1 MDEAEWANTIGHDPM
16 TGEKERRVY
25 YVDYHK
31 DAWQLPPSDDSV
43 AHNNYFGMSYSV
55 DFTIDDGYCG
65 PLNYLFYG
73 DDDMWVY
80 LDGKLVADIGGA
92 HSSVGIYVDF
102 WDYIEKGTEGEHTLQ
117 IFYTERGASG
127 SSCYMQFTIPEVEVM
142 PPAAE
147 VEDLVIDKTVIQSGE
162 EAAEDDTFEF
172 TVYLRDSE
180 GELYQSAY
188 WYYIVDENGEQTESG
203 LVPAGTGELRL
214 QLKDGY
220 KAVIPSLPEG
230 SGYVIGEVT
239 DEDYDTSADS
249 DDPARCLLPAL
260 NRATRTRTGFTLPTL
275 MNLCSRNLIR
285 NRIRKNRTSP
295 ASINRTSRIRIFQR
309 QMTP

>member
-1 MDEAEWANTIGHDPM
+1 
-16 TGEKERRVY
+16 
-25 YVDYHK
+25 
-31 DAWQLPPSDDSV
+31 
-43 AHNNYFGMSYSV
+43 MSYSV

-80 LDGKLVADIGGA
+80 LDGKLVADIGGV

-102 WDYIEKGTEGEHTLQ
+102 WDYIEKGT
-117 IFYTERGASG
+117 
-127 SSCYMQFTIPEVEVM
+127 
-142 PPAAE
+142 
-147 VEDLVIDKTVIQSGE
+147 
-162 EAAEDDTFEF
+162 
-172 TVYLRDSE
+172 E

-214 QLKDGY
+214 RLKDGY

-249 DDPARCLLPAL
+249 DDPAAVTGEKDGLYTIEGTIDAVSDPA
-260 NRATRTRTGFTLPTL
+260 P
-275 MNLCSRNLIR
+275 
-285 NRIRKNRTSP
+285 P
-295 ASINRTSRIRIFQR
+295 ASGAEQSDKDAHWVHFTNSYEPVQPEPEEPDKPGVDKPDKPDTDIPKTDDAMNISPWMVLMIISAAGAAVLIAMEYKTHA
-309 QMTP
+309 